1 MGMYDFVVGI
11 IVGVILAF
19 VSLIFQ
25 ASQVSAIRAT
35 FSGEVVG
42 STVRRNPSQ
51 QHYLKK
57 VGNQIYLIKLSGFL
71 FFGTIVSVEEKI
83 RQIIDDDEFQRRPI
97 KFLVLDLRHVTG
109 LDYSAGEAF
118 STVSRLLAAK
128 DIVLVLSGVD
138 VEAPL
143 GRDLRTVGLGTSSKD
158 TEVIFC
164 PNLNSALES
173 CENELL
179 RIFYTSQEALRGSR
193 NVQPLCL
200 DVPVARKQTSTSDD
214 GPDNSSL
221 LGSSPR
227 RSHLY
232 KAAREALTQ
241 REVMRLSRW
250 QNFKEPL
257 RLMLQIFHDV
267 SDKNEDFWVRAKDY
281 FQRKEF
287 QSGEILFRPGQPANG
302 FYLVESGILKA
313 EYHLPQG
320 WLYES
325 IVAGTTCGE
334 LPFFSETERTAT
346 VTAER
351 DCVAWLMDRE
361 GWDALQKR
369 EPDVAQELLRIS
381 LKLTSERMASIT
393 SYVLTMA
400 G

>member
-11 IVGVILAF
+11 GVGVILAF

-25 ASQVSAIRAT
+25 ASRVSAIRAT
-35 FSGEVVG
+35 FSGEVIG

-57 VGNQIYLIKLSGFL
+57 VGNQIYLVKLSGFL

-97 KFLVLDLRHVTG
+97 KFLILDLRHVTG

-138 VEAPL
+138 LEAPL

-179 RIFYTSQEALRGSR
+179 RIFYTSQEALRASR
-193 NVQPLCL
+193 NVHPAYL
-200 DVPVARKQTSTSDD
+200 DVPTVRKQISTGDE

-232 KAAREALTQ
+232 KAARESLTQ

-257 RLMLQIFHDV
+257 RLMLQIFHDL

-281 FQRKEF
+281 FHRKEF
-287 QSGEILFRPGQPANG
+287 QNGEILFRAGQPANG

-351 DCVAWLMDRE
+351 DCVVWFMDRD
-361 GWDALQKR
+361 GWDTLQKR

>member
-25 ASQVSAIRAT
+25 ASRVSAIRAT

-138 VEAPL
+138 MEAPL

-200 DVPVARKQTSTSDD
+200 DVPVARKQTSTGDD

>member
-11 IVGVILAF
+11 GVGVILAF

-25 ASQVSAIRAT
+25 ASRVSAIRAT
-35 FSGEVVG
+35 YSGEVVG

-57 VGNQIYLIKLSGFL
+57 VGNQICLIKLSGFL

-83 RQIIDDDEFQRRPI
+83 RQIIDDDEFERRPI
-97 KFLVLDLRHVTG
+97 KFLILDLKSVTG

-128 DIVLVLSGVD
+128 DIVLVLCGVD
-138 VEAPL
+138 MRAPL
-143 GRDLRTVGLGTSSKD
+143 GRDLRASGLGTSSKD

-164 PNLNSALES
+164 PNLNSALEN

-179 RIFYTSQEALRGSR
+179 RTFYTSQQALRASR
-193 NVQPLCL
+193 HVQPAHLE
-200 DVPVARKQTSTSDD
+200 VPAARKQLGAGDD
-214 GPDNSSL
+214 LSNPSL
-221 LGSSPR
+221 LASSPR

-232 KAAREALTQ
+232 QAAQESLTQ
-241 REVMRLSRW
+241 REVMRLSKW

-257 RLMLQIFHDV
+257 RLMLQIFHDL
-267 SDKNEDFWVRAKDY
+267 SDKNEDFWMRAKDY
-281 FQRKEF
+281 FQRQDF
-287 QSGEILFRPGQPANG
+287 QSGEILFRAGQPAKN
-302 FYLVESGILKA
+302 FYFVESGILRA

-320 WLYES
+320 WFYES

-346 VTAER
+346 VVAER
-351 DCVAWLMDRE
+351 DCVVWYMDVD
-361 GWDALQKR
+361 GWDALQNR

-400 G
+400 N

>member
-25 ASQVSAIRAT
+25 ASRVSAIRAT

-138 VEAPL
+138 MEAPL

-179 RIFYTSQEALRGSR
+179 RIFYTSQEALRGPR

-200 DVPVARKQTSTSDD
+200 DVPVARKQTSTGDD